1 LHRQQPIPIQKQWIQ
16 LYRYSNFRKYVGTSC
31 QDHNQIDKKIGIIDI
46 SAISVEAEEKRMVN
60 NSTEM
65 DTAVGNQYSSFLVNQ
80 SISKSFRNNQN
91 HRMSRILPDTSGLNS
106 NDTKD
111 YTILGKKIKPSHDSY
126 LGSVKEREDDKY
138 TTNGNFKFAT
148 NKTSQLGV
156 HHTGQPSFSGSY
168 LILWNAIHILLS
180 FET

>member
-1 LHRQQPIPIQKQWIQ
+1 
-16 LYRYSNFRKYVGTSC
+16 
-31 QDHNQIDKKIGIIDI
+31 
-46 SAISVEAEEKRMVN
+46 VEAEEKRMVN